1 MATLKELNE
10 KVARI
15 ERELGKQQ
23 TQLTILLHFIQTF
36 TTTAEY
42 KVRLRK
48 DKKNFQRDLIL
59 QILFENDKPGGL
71 RTAEVHELLPV
82 LNRKQIHN
90 GLTQMAQKGDER
102 IKRPGRGFYK
112 FGRWIRKNQK
122 K

>member
-10 KVARI
+10 KVAKL
-15 ERELGKQQ
+15 EKEMGKQK
-23 TQLTILLHFIQTF
+23 TLTNILLHFIQTF
-36 TTTAEY
+36 TATNEY
-42 KVRLRK
+42 KVRLRR

-59 QILFENDKPGGL
+59 QILFDNDKPGGL
-71 RTAEVHELLPV
+71 RTVEVHELLPV